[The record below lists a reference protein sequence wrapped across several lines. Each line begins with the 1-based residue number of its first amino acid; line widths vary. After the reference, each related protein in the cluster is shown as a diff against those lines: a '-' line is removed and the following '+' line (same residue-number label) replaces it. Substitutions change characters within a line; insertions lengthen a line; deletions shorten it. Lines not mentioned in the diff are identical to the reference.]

1 MLFSSFFQH
10 FYFLVCYWGKRAKIW
25 PKMTKKILLHFISQ
39 EPYIVWLSFQV
50 HFCKMMISPGV
61 FYFYKILIF
70 WVVRGGRSKRVR
82 NSSKWQKIISVALNI
97 SGTIHQMT
105 VICGTQV
112 WNANISR
119 PFFYFFKILI
129 FGVNSEEKEQ
139 KMV

>member
-10 FYFLVCYWGKRAKIW
+10 FYFWFVSGVKGQKYG
-25 PKMTKKILLHFISQ
+25 PKWQKKSCCTSYHWNHILYDCHLRYTFVKWWYLQVFFIFTKFWFSGLL
-39 EPYIVWLSFQV
+39 
-50 HFCKMMISPGV
+50 
-61 FYFYKILIF
+61 
-70 WVVRGGRSKRVR
+70 GGRSKRAR

-119 PFFYFFKILI
+119 PFFLFFQN
-129 FGVNSEEKEQ
+129 FDFWGQ
-139 KMV
+139 